1 MKVTAPVR
9 IDISGGWPDSPPYRN
24 EFGGSVLN
32 AAINLRVYAEFKN
45 GQLITS
51 YGDAKGYKSLGASGA
66 LDAAWLVARNPE
78 LLKDK
83 KNLIKK
89 VWSLENQNIGHR
101 AGMQDQA
108 AGIYGGINLWYF
120 GLENLKNTQ
129 LIKSPIIFRSP
140 ITPEKAKHLENRLVL
155 IDTCEDHLSSNIHD
169 NVFGPKV
176 YGKNIPKLCRMSEI
190 AREMRLQIDD
200 EQKMSDLINETW
212 DLQKSLHPTI
222 ETDKMRQLQEE
233 FKGEYLA
240 CRATGAGGGG
250 VMFFYTNNKESFK
263 NLAIPFNFEYEG
275 IKIED

>member
-9 IDISGGWPDSPPYRN
+9 IDISGGWPDSPPYRDK
-24 EFGGSVLN
+24 FGGTVLN

-45 GQLITS
+45 GELTTS
-51 YGDAKGYKSLGASGA
+51 YGDAKGHKSLGASGA
-66 LDAAWLVARNPE
+66 LDAAWLVARNP
-78 LLKDK
+78 LLKKDK

-89 VWSLENQNIGHR
+89 VWDLENQNIGHR

-120 GLENLKNTQ
+120 GPKELKGTQ
-129 LIKSPIIFRSP
+129 IIRSP
-140 ITPEKAKHLENRLVL
+140 VTPEKAKHLKNKLVL

-169 NVFGPKV
+169 NVFGPNV
-176 YGKNIPKLCRMSEI
+176 YGKNIPKLHRMSEI
-190 AREMRLQIDD
+190 AREMYLGLND
-200 EQKMSDLINETW
+200 EQKMPDLINETW
-212 DLQKSLHPTI
+212 ELQKSLHPTI

-250 VMFFYTNNKESFK
+250 VMFFYTNNKEPFK
-263 NLAIPFNFEYEG
+263 HLAIPFQFEYEG